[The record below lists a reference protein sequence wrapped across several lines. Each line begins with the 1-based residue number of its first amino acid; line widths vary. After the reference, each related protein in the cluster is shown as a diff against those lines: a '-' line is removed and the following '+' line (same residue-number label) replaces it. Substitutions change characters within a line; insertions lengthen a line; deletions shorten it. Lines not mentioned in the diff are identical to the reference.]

1 MLTRRLFLRIAPS
14 TTTRAFTTTSS
25 YQRIPSLAD
34 VKPDGAS
41 TFDARQK
48 EFRDGVKEALKA
60 KENQD
65 SQSVT
70 ASSPYSQFGSS
81 ASLDGGT
88 GAGGAPTA
96 QDASNAGSPSSAP
109 SESSSASYK
118 QAIGNGNIVQ
128 ALGSLST
135 HDPEAARE
143 SSSQQETSKR
153 KGALSS
159 LIYGTREG
167 QQMDQEIERSFSQ
180 VLARGKYV
188 HSIVFH
194 SVKPD
199 KVDEYAELV
208 GAWYPKMAKIEQ
220 NHVNLVGS
228 WRTEVG
234 DCDTFVHIWEYQRY
248 HGYHA
253 SLHSIAS
260 HPDFPAFDHK
270 LKKLITHKQT
280 SLMQEFSFWPTTPP
294 RQLGGLFELRS
305 YTLHPGNLLEWETH
319 WRKGLAAR
327 REVMEGVGAWFVQI
341 GDLNTV
347 HHLWQFANLE
357 ERKARREM
365 SWGVEGWGETVHKT
379 VPLIQTMKSRVL
391 VPMPWSPVA

>member
-1 MLTRRLFLRIAPS
+1 MLTRRLLRYSQTPS
-14 TTTRAFTTTSS
+14 SGLRTFTTTTVH
-25 YQRIPSLAD
+25 QRTPALGD
-34 VKPDGAS
+34 VTPDNAPA
-41 TFDARQK
+41 FDKRQA
-48 EFRDGVKEALKA
+48 EFRKKVRDAERAKKE
-60 KENQD
+60 QD
-65 SQSVT
+65 SQSSVLQPPASTSPT
-70 ASSPYSQFGSS
+70 APNNAVLGAAPTTS
-81 ASLDGGT
+81 ASVADES
-88 GAGGAPTA
+88 
-96 QDASNAGSPSSAP
+96 DM
-109 SESSSASYK
+109 SE
-118 QAIGNGNIVQ
+118 V

-135 HDPEAARE
+135 HDTEAARE
-143 SSSQQETSKR
+143 NAQKSESSKR

-159 LIYGTREG
+159 LIYGTHEG
-167 QQMDQEIERSFSQ
+167 QQMDQEIEKSFSQ

-194 SVKPD
+194 TVKPD
-199 KVDEYAELV
+199 KVDEYVKVV
-208 GAWYPKMAKIEQ
+208 GGWYPKVANNPE

-253 SLHSIAS
+253 SLHSIQH
-260 HPDFPAFDHK
+260 HPEFAAFDNE

-305 YTLHPGNLLEWETH
+305 YTLHPGNLLEWESH
-319 WRKGLAAR
+319 WRKGLNAR
-327 REVMEGVGAWFVQI
+327 KEVMEGVGAWFVQI

-347 HHLWQFANLE
+347 HHLWQFADLE

-365 SWGVEGWGETVHKT
+365 SWGVEGWADTVHKT
-379 VPLIQTMKSRVL
+379 VPLIQNMKSRIL
-391 VPMPWSPVA
+391 MPMPWSPVA